1 MTNSI
6 PSLLKP
12 TLKTKFHIDF
22 DWWKSQDRNWR
33 ASLLS
38 FLCEEHQI
46 IFAGVQSD
54 AHFDLVDEKTGEV
67 TQGDALL
74 DTLINHCAKQENFIS
89 ENSALV
95 DSIFKIFLVNNN
107 QPYDSEEIAAK
118 IDRPAETILRTI
130 GGYKVYKG
138 IRPF

>member
-1 MTNSI
+1 MTTSL

-12 TLKTKFHIDF
+12 TLKTKFCVDF
-22 DWWKSQDRNWR
+22 DWWKGQDRNWR

-38 FLCEEHQI
+38 FLCEEHQKL
-46 IFAGVQSD
+46 FMD
-54 AHFDLVDEKTGEV
+54 AQGQTEFDLVDKKTAEV

-95 DSIFKIFLVNNN
+95 DSIFKLFLVNSN
-107 QPYDSEEIAAK
+107 QPYNSEEMSVLIN
-118 IDRPAETILRTI
+118 RPAETILRTI
-130 GGYKVYKG
+130 GSYKVYKG
-138 IRPF
+138 IRPV